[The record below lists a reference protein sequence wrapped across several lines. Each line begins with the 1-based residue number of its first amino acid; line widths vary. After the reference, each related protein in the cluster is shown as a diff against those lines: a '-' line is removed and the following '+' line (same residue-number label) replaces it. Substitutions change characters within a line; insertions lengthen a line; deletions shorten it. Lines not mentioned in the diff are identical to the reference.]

1 MNLLTPYPG
10 QAWQLVICESGHV
23 ELQHLRVLGDDVGG
37 RAILL
42 VPFELIVGL
51 DDVRQ
56 LVGQV
61 ILEHQGTILLLAMI
75 TAES

>member
-10 QAWQLVICESGHV
+10 QPWQLVICECGHV

-42 VPFELIVGL
+42 IPFELIVGL

-61 ILEHQGTILLLAMI
+61 ILEHQGTTLLLAMI